1 MNNLLRSPEIIAK
14 FLKINN
20 VDTVFGLCGGHI
32 MPIWMELDK
41 VGIKIIDTRDERAA
55 VFMAHS
61 YSEFSGKIGIALVT
75 AGPGLTNALT
85 GIANA
90 HISRVP
96 LLVISGTPPIF
107 QENRG
112 ALQDINHVE
121 IVKSVTRYSKTVRHE
136 SLIVNEM
143 NQAFYHA
150 LGIIGESGPSF
161 IEFPTNVLRTEINIS
176 QIFKEFYEPIVKTFP
191 LPENSKVMDLLN
203 LLNSSKR
210 ILLISGR
217 GARRCNANLSQ
228 FLEKFKVLYLD
239 TAESKGIIDD
249 DHQNFVPSMRSKVME
264 TSDLIITL
272 CRKLDF
278 QLAYGSPA
286 IFGNAKFVRI
296 SDTPTEISHNRR
308 GEIELVADPK
318 IILDQLIELSDVSK
332 LTTDKIW
339 FEDIKNKHKERKEKY
354 SNILK
359 DSKNGTDGRMHPN
372 KIVHAINAILPKKN
386 IVIADG
392 GDFLSFCRVGV
403 NANRY
408 LDPGPFG
415 CLGVGLPFGIGAKIA
430 DPESHVF
437 VLTGDGSFGFTAI
450 ELDTL
455 VRHKVPIII
464 IVANN
469 GSWGIEVRDQIDNY
483 GKVVGTK
490 LQFSDYSLMAKSFGL
505 HSVKVDKSENLEK
518 EIINALDKKPA
529 LIDVEVTQE
538 AVSADAKSGL
548 AIVPDLQAL
557 ETWDEKEKKFRDIEN

>member
-1 MNNLLRSPEIIAK
+1 MNNVLKSPEIITK
-14 FLKINN
+14 FLKINK
-20 VDTVFGLCGGHI
+20 VETVFGLCGGHI

-41 VGIKIIDTRDERAA
+41 AGIKIIDTRDERAA

-96 LLVISGTPPIF
+96 LLVISGSPPIF

-161 IEFPTNVLRTEINIS
+161 IEFPTNILRTEVNIS
-176 QIFKEFYEPIVKTFP
+176 QIFEEFHKPIEKILP
-191 LPENSKVMDLLN
+191 LPESSKVNELLN

-217 GARRCNANLSQ
+217 GAKSCSSNLYQ
-228 FLEKFKVLYLD
+228 FLEKFNVLYLD

-249 DHQNFVPSMRSKVME
+249 DHENFVPSMRSKVME

-286 IFGNAKFVRI
+286 IFNNAKFVRI

-318 IILDQLIELSDVSK
+318 IILDQLIKLLDISK
-332 LTTDKIW
+332 LSTDKKW
-339 FEDIKNKHKERKEKY
+339 VRDIRDKHKERKNKY
-354 SNILK
+354 SNMLK
-359 DSKNGTDGRMHPN
+359 DSKNGSDGRMHPN
-372 KIVHAINAILPKKN
+372 KIVHTINMILPKNN

-403 NANRY
+403 NAKGY

-430 DPESHVF
+430 NPESNVF

-450 ELDTL
+450 ELDTI

-490 LQFSDYSLMAKSFGL
+490 LQFSDYALMAKSFGL
-505 HSVKVDKSENLEK
+505 HSVKIDKSENLER

-557 ETWDEKEKKFRDIEN
+557 ETWDEKEKKFRNIES

>member
-1 MNNLLRSPEIIAK
+1 MNNVLRSPEIIAK
-14 FLKINN
+14 FLKINK
-20 VDTVFGLCGGHI
+20 VETVFGLCGGHI

-41 VGIKIIDTRDERAA
+41 AGIRIIDTRDERAA

-61 YSEFSGKIGIALVT
+61 YSEFSGNIGIALVT

-96 LLVISGTPPIF
+96 LLIISGTPPIF

-161 IEFPTNVLRTEINIS
+161 IEFPTNVLRKEVNIS
-176 QIFKEFYEPIVKTFP
+176 QIFNEFNKPILKSFP
-191 LPENSKVMDLLN
+191 LPQSTKVREFLN

-210 ILLISGR
+210 ILLISEEEL
-217 GARRCNANLSQ
+217 NDVMQIYPN
-228 FLEKFKVLYLD
+228 FKKFNVLYLD

-249 DHQNFVPSMRSKVME
+249 DHENFVPSMRSKVME

-278 QLAYGSPA
+278 QVAYGSPA

-318 IILDQLIELSDVSK
+318 IILDELIKLSDVSK
-332 LTTDKIW
+332 LSTDKIW

-359 DSKNGTDGRMHPN
+359 DSKNGSDGRMHPN
-372 KIVHAINAILPKKN
+372 KIVHVINSILPKKN

-403 NANRY
+403 NAKRY

-430 DPESHVF
+430 NPESHVF

-455 VRHKVPIII
+455 VRHKVPILI

-490 LQFSDYSLMAKSFGL
+490 LQFSNYSLMAKSFGL
-505 HSVKVDKSENLEK
+505 HSVKVDKSENLER
-518 EIINALDKKPA
+518 EIIKALDKKPA

-548 AIVPDLQAL
+548 AVVPDLQAL
-557 ETWDEKEKKFRDIEN
+557 ETWDEKEKNLEILKIN

>member
-1 MNNLLRSPEIIAK
+1 
-14 FLKINN
+14 
-20 VDTVFGLCGGHI
+20 
-32 MPIWMELDK
+32 
-41 VGIKIIDTRDERAA
+41 
-55 VFMAHS
+55 
-61 YSEFSGKIGIALVT
+61 
-75 AGPGLTNALT
+75 
-85 GIANA
+85 
-90 HISRVP
+90 
-96 LLVISGTPPIF
+96 
-107 QENRG
+107 
-112 ALQDINHVE
+112 
-121 IVKSVTRYSKTVRHE
+121 
-136 SLIVNEM
+136 
-143 NQAFYHA
+143 
-150 LGIIGESGPSF
+150 
-161 IEFPTNVLRTEINIS
+161 
-176 QIFKEFYEPIVKTFP
+176 
-191 LPENSKVMDLLN
+191 
-203 LLNSSKR
+203 
-210 ILLISGR
+210 
-217 GARRCNANLSQ
+217 
-228 FLEKFKVLYLD
+228 
-239 TAESKGIIDD
+239 
-249 DHQNFVPSMRSKVME
+249 ME

-318 IILDQLIELSDVSK
+318 IILDQIIELSDVSK
-332 LTTDKIW
+332 LSTDKIW

-354 SNILK
+354 ANILK

-557 ETWDEKEKKFRDIEN
+557 ETWDEKEKKFRNIEN

>member
-1 MNNLLRSPEIIAK
+1 MSNVLKSPEIIAK
-14 FLKINN
+14 FLKINK

-41 VGIKIIDTRDERAA
+41 AGIRIIDTRDERAA

-61 YSEFSGKIGIALVT
+61 YSEFSGNIGIALVT

-96 LLVISGTPPIF
+96 LLIISGTPPIF

-161 IEFPTNVLRTEINIS
+161 IEFPTNVLRTEVKSS
-176 QIFKEFYEPIVKTFP
+176 QIFREFHKPIEKSLP
-191 LPENSKVMDLLN
+191 LPESSKVRELLN

-217 GARRCNANLSQ
+217 GAKRCNANLSQ
-228 FLEKFKVLYLD
+228 FLEKFNVLYLD

-249 DHQNFVPSMRSKVME
+249 DHENFVPSMRSKVME

-318 IILDQLIELSDVSK
+318 IILDQLIKLSDVSK
-332 LTTDKIW
+332 LSTDKIW

-354 SNILK
+354 SKILK
-359 DSKNGTDGRMHPN
+359 DSKNGSDGRMHPN

-403 NANRY
+403 NAKRY

-430 DPESHVF
+430 NPESHVF

-490 LQFSDYSLMAKSFGL
+490 LQFSNYSLMAKSFGL
-505 HSVKVDKSENLEK
+505 HSVKVDKSENLVR

-557 ETWDEKEKKFRDIEN
+557 ETWDEKEKKFRNIEN